1 MSNAFKI
8 NAWHAFAPGIPNRD
22 AWLAWA
28 QAPTPLSGDDTPDLR
43 ELPAMQRRRL
53 ERIGR
58 MALHVAFQ
66 CQPQAI
72 AEVPLVFASRHGDLV
87 RTLDMMQRHARDEP
101 LSPTQFGLSTHNA
114 IAAQYTIARQ
124 LTANHIA
131 VAAGAA
137 TAEAAFIQALG
148 LLHEGA
154 PEVLVVLYDSPLPA
168 AYAQHRDEPD
178 GDYAW
183 GCRVAAARAG
193 EPRIS
198 LSVAP
203 DEGVV
208 SASRLLPHGLD
219 VLSFLIGDARALN
232 WHSQSSCW
240 HWCRHD

>member
-8 NAWHAFAPGIPNRD
+8 NAWHAFAPGMSDRQ

-28 QAPTPLSGDDTPDLR
+28 QAPTPLSGDDTPALP

-66 CQPQAI
+66 CQPQA
-72 AEVPLVFASRHGDLV
+72 ASDVPLVFASRHGDLG

-137 TAEAAFIQALG
+137 TAEAAIIEATS

-154 PEVLVVLYDSPLPA
+154 PEVLVVLYDSPLPVC
-168 AYAQHRDEPD
+168 YADHRDEPD

-183 GCRVAAARAG
+183 GCRIAAAQSG
-193 EPRIS
+193 EPRFT
-198 LSVAP
+198 LETVPEVGALC
-203 DEGVV
+203 
-208 SASRLLPHGLD
+208 ASPLPHGLD
-219 VLSFLIGDARALN
+219 VLRFLIGDERTIAWRT
-232 WHSQSSCW
+232 QSSCW
-240 HWCRHD
+240 RWCRHD